1 MNFARFDTVFPAEPP
16 RSLPF
21 SVDLGTP
28 GIARILLIGIALPL
42 SAMALAPFGLLVAD
56 APARTVLLARP
67 ESAIPLFL
75 GFVTVATLAGL
86 LLRRAAA
93 GLGRSRKIEIAD
105 GDVTVTDIGPFRR
118 RQWRESMTAFD
129 GLAHHIRASVSGS
142 RHELILV
149 HPDRDRSLLLRVAP
163 RISQSEIAATSALLG
178 VPEVPARALY
188 AARRRPSSVYPASS
202 LAQQAT

>member
-1 MNFARFDTVFPAEPP
+1 MNFARFDTVVPAEPP

-28 GIARILLIGIALPL
+28 GIARILLIGLALPL
-42 SAMALAPFGLLVAD
+42 SAVALAPFGLVVAD
-56 APARTVLLARP
+56 TPARTLLLARP
-67 ESAIPLFL
+67 ESAIPLLL

-86 LLRRAAA
+86 LLRRVAA
-93 GLGRSRKIEIAD
+93 GLGRSRKIEIAA

-118 RQWRESMTAFD
+118 RQWREPMTAFD

-163 RISQSEIAATSALLG
+163 RISQNEVAAASALLG

-188 AARRRPSSVYPASS
+188 AARRSPSSAWPASS
-202 LAQQAT
+202 LAEQAA